1 MRLILAAIMILF
13 CSFNVQAKSYGEPVV
28 RYYYDIEGVLLQLP
42 DQEDFLPVLRNLD
55 FDNQVILEFVNNFL
69 NQYFLEQSELS
80 DIRLFAQ
87 SDNYQ
92 LMNDLL
98 FCIRELLIYFEDQLE
113 IEENLF
119 ELELPAIEQGLLI
132 EQRQEQVARIT
143 EVQILINNIYGI
155 LVSRQRNS
163 E

>member
-1 MRLILAAIMILF
+1 MRLILAVIMILF